1 MKRFKEFLEEAEIIQ
16 FPGSKKPETPKGPP
30 VRTWSK
36 DEIKAHA
43 ADVEDKVNSL
53 IKGSGRHLETPTLT
67 SSYGTDRR
75 SHPDIYTQIHDHIFR
90 PPNEIDSNPEIAEKK
105 RNFAIQ
111 HYKANRDAIHAG
123 IDSALSTL
131 DKSRE
136 KDLEN
141 VQGSIHDGRIRSAY
155 RVPMISLQ
163 KIQERLKTLD
173 E

>member
-1 MKRFKEFLEEAEIIQ
+1 MKRFKKFLKEADIIE
-16 FPGSKKPETPKGPP
+16 FPGPKKPETSKGPP

-53 IKGSGRHLETPTLT
+53 IKGSGRHLETPTLI
-67 SSYGTDRR
+67 SSYGNDKI
-75 SHPDIYTQIHDHIFR
+75 SHPDIYTQIYDHIFR
-90 PPNEIDSNPEIAEKK
+90 PLNEIDSNPEIAKK
-105 RNFAIQ
+105 KSNFAIQ
-111 HYKANRDAIHAG
+111 HYKANRDAIHLG
-123 IDSALSTL
+123 IDSVLSTL

-141 VQGSIHDGRIRSAY
+141 VQGRTHDVMIRRAY
-155 RVPMISLQ
+155 DLPMISLK
-163 KIQERLKTLD
+163 KIKERLKTLD